1 VTGNAFTKRWL
12 LALSTLM
19 LVGIAFPFVIGPLAR
34 LTGCQRTGG
43 ACGAVA
49 LVLGMLLRLPLV
61 IGAGIYIANLAWKR
75 STTLGLK
82 AWGFIFVV
90 ISYLAASAL
99 LFGFGNFWAT
109 NFSLGVKIAGTL
121 PALGFLL
128 VGLGGL
134 SLLSNVNGS
143 TAKSKARSSTFAIGG
158 VSMGLLLP
166 AAVDGLII
174 IPVLNRIV
182 FPISLTVMRLT
193 PIFMYQ
199 VGLPLRFLMLLAF
212 VISLAWWIKDG
223 KTNESGV
230 A

>member
-1 VTGNAFTKRWL
+1 
-12 LALSTLM
+12 
-19 LVGIAFPFVIGPLAR
+19 
-34 LTGCQRTGG
+34 
-43 ACGAVA
+43 
-49 LVLGMLLRLPLV
+49 
-61 IGAGIYIANLAWKR
+61 
-75 STTLGLK
+75 
-82 AWGFIFVV
+82 
-90 ISYLAASAL
+90 
-99 LFGFGNFWAT
+99 
-109 NFSLGVKIAGTL
+109 
-121 PALGFLL
+121 
-128 VGLGGL
+128 
-134 SLLSNVNGS
+134 
-143 TAKSKARSSTFAIGG
+143 
-158 VSMGLLLP
+158 MGLLLP